1 MVKNI
6 FINKFNSIL
15 KYGFILTSILL
26 VLLSCTNETQSYKL
40 NLNENTYLLDGKPYT
55 GMVIDKQ
62 RKSGRIISSF
72 KCMNG
77 KIEGLRLKYYRNG
90 KIYSKQFYKNGL
102 LHGISKRFY
111 QSGRLE
117 VLNKYKFGKLIGKQI
132 EYDDDDDNSII
143 YYETIRNGLR
153 NGKFHRF
160 DNEDESIGNYHDG
173 LMDGLWIY
181 KKRGFVV
188 AKGYFKEGDGSSQ
201 GYYTD
206 IPMHGRIGKWY
217 FKIGNSIQYQNHYNG
232 KLSFDLKLFDESKKL
247 IYLSKVIKETQQQL
261 VFYGTPN
268 FESELHQIH

>member
-62 RKSGRIISSF
+62 RKSRRIISSF

-153 NGKFHRF
+153 NGKFHWY
-160 DNEDESIGNYHDG
+160 DIEDESIGSYHNG
-173 LMDGLWIY
+173 LMNGLWIY
-181 KKRGFVV
+181 KKRGIVV
-188 AKGYFKEGDGSSQ
+188 AKGYFKDGDGSNQ
-201 GYYTD
+201 GYSTD
-206 IPMHGRIGKWY
+206 IPMHGRINKWY

-247 IYLSKVIKETQQQL
+247 LYSSKVIKETQDQF
-261 VFYGTPN
+261 VIYGTPN
-268 FESELHQIH
+268 SESKLYQIH